1 MPGPGVDLYGIG
13 HLPLFRVAIFCK
25 SLPNRSPSMLAKIY
39 SAAVYGVDA
48 YEVEIEVNAG
58 AGDPKMVIV
67 GLPDAAVKESK
78 DRVRTAIAN
87 SAYRWSRKRTTINL
101 APADIKK
108 EGPSFDL
115 PIALGMIAVAEEL
128 NTSAFEK
135 FSFVGELA
143 LDGSVRAVKGVL
155 PVALEARR
163 RGKQALFVPEANA
176 LEAAMVNKIDIYGVH
191 NLRETFQFLR
201 GELPLLPT
209 RGDLTGFFATHQS
222 YDVDFADV
230 KGQQH
235 VKRAIEVAVA
245 GGHNILMIGP
255 PGSGKSMLSKR
266 IPTIIP
272 PMSLDE
278 AIETT
283 KIHSIAGFLDGEKS
297 FVSTRPFRSPH
308 HTISD
313 IGLLGGGAFPTPG
326 EVSLAHNGVLFLDE
340 LPEFKRS
347 ALEVM
352 RQPLEDGKVTISRAA
367 GSLTFP
373 SEFMLV
379 AAMNPCPCGYFGD
392 LKRECRCSPV
402 QVQRYRQ
409 RISGPLIDRIDLHI
423 EVPAVEYRDVSSERA
438 EENSTAIRERIARAR
453 QKQQERFT
461 RDAKTNCN
469 ARMTTRHLKTHCQ
482 LRADSQ
488 ELIRVAMTELNLSAR
503 AYDRILKVSR
513 TIADLDDRID
523 IAPEHVSEAIQYRTF
538 DRTLWI

>member
-1 MPGPGVDLYGIG
+1 
-13 HLPLFRVAIFCK
+13 
-25 SLPNRSPSMLAKIY
+25 MLAKIY

-58 AGDPKMVIV
+58 GGDPNIVIV
-67 GLPDAAVKESK
+67 GLPDAAVKESR
-78 DRVRTAIAN
+78 DRVRTAIQN
-87 SAYRWSRKRTTINL
+87 SGFRWPRGRTTINL

-115 PIALGMIAVAEEL
+115 PIALGMVATAEEIDSSTL
-128 NTSAFEK
+128 EK

-143 LDGSVRAVKGVL
+143 LTGAVRSVRGVL
-155 PVALEARR
+155 PVAIEARR
-163 RGKQALFVPEANA
+163 SGKQALFVPQANA
-176 LEAAMVNKIDIYGVH
+176 REAAMVSGIDIYGVD
-191 NLRETFQFLR
+191 NLRQTFSFIR

-209 RGDLTGFFATHQS
+209 GGDLSGFFATHQN

-230 KGQQH
+230 KGQGH

-272 PMSLDE
+272 PKSLDE
-278 AIETT
+278 AIEST
-283 KIHSIAGFLDGEKS
+283 KIHSIAGMLNGERA
-297 FVSTRPFRSPH
+297 FVATRPFRSPH

-313 IGLLGGGAFPTPG
+313 VGLLGGSAIPAPG
-326 EVSLAHNGVLFLDE
+326 EVSLAHHGVLFLDE

-347 ALEVM
+347 TLEVM
-352 RQPLEDGKVTISRAA
+352 RQPLEDGKVTVSRAA
-367 GSLTFP
+367 GSVTFP

-392 LKRECRCSPV
+392 LKRECRCGPL

-409 RISGPLIDRIDLHI
+409 RISGPLLDRIDLHI
-423 EVPAVEYRDVSSERA
+423 EVPAVEYREVASERA
-438 EENSTAIRERIARAR
+438 EEPSAAIRERIMRAR
-453 QKQQERFT
+453 QRQHERFGNEV
-461 RDAKTNCN
+461 KVNCN
-469 ARMTTRHLKTHCQ
+469 ARMATRQLKQHCKLGQ
-482 LRADSQ
+482 DSQ
-488 ELIRVAMTELNLSAR
+488 DLIRVAMSELNLSAR

-513 TIADLDDRID
+513 TIADLDGKTD
-523 IAPEHVSEAIQYRTF
+523 IAPEHFSEAIQYRTF
-538 DRTLWI
+538 DRTLWV

>member
-1 MPGPGVDLYGIG
+1 
-13 HLPLFRVAIFCK
+13 
-25 SLPNRSPSMLAKIY
+25 MLAKIY

-48 YEVEIEVNAG
+48 YEIEIEVNGAG
-58 AGDPKMVIV
+58 GDPKVIIV
-67 GLPDAAVKESK
+67 GLPDAAVKESR
-78 DRVRTAIAN
+78 DRVTTAITN
-87 SAYRWSRKRTTINL
+87 SAYHWPRGRTTVNL

-115 PIALGMIAVAEEL
+115 PIALGMISVTEAID
-128 NTSAFEK
+128 TTPFEK

-143 LDGSVRAVKGVL
+143 LDGAVRPVKGVL

-163 RGKQALFVPEANA
+163 RGKQAIFVPEANA
-176 LEAAMVNKIDIYGVH
+176 REAAMVDKIDIYGVQ
-191 NLRETFQFLR
+191 NLRQTFQFLR
-201 GELPLLPT
+201 GEVALLPA
-209 RGDLTGFFATHQS
+209 RGDLTDFFATHQN
-222 YDVDFADV
+222 YDVDFSDV
-230 KGQQH
+230 KGQGH

-266 IPTIIP
+266 IATIIP

-283 KIHSIAGFLDGEKS
+283 KIHSIAGLLDGEKS
-297 FVSTRPFRSPH
+297 FVATRPFRSPH

-313 IGLLGGGAFPTPG
+313 VGLLGGSATPAPG

-347 ALEVM
+347 TLEVM
-352 RQPLEDGKVTISRAA
+352 RQPLEDGKVTVSRAA
-367 GSLTFP
+367 GSVTFP

-392 LKRECRCSPV
+392 LKRECRCGPL

-409 RISGPLIDRIDLHI
+409 RISGPLLDRIDLHI
-423 EVPAVEYRDVSSERA
+423 EVPAVEYRDVASERMEEISSEIRDRIVRA
-438 EENSTAIRERIARAR
+438 RER
-453 QKQQERFT
+453 QQTRFE
-461 RDAKTNCN
+461 RDATTNCN
-469 ARMTTRHLKTHCQ
+469 ARMTTRLLKQHCTLNQ
-482 LRADSQ
+482 DSQ
-488 ELIRVAMTELNLSAR
+488 ELIRVAMNELNLSAR

-513 TIADLDDRID
+513 TIADLDGVAEIN
-523 IAPEHVSEAIQYRTF
+523 EQHVSEAIQYRAF
-538 DRTLWI
+538 DRTLWV